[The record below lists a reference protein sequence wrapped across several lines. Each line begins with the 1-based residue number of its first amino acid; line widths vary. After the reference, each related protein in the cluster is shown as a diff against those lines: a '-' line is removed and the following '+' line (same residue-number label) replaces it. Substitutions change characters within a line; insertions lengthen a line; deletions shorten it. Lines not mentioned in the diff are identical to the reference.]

1 VDLDEGPIIERDV
14 ARVNH
19 RDEVADLARKDR
31 DLERIVLAVRAHLE
45 HRALI
50 YRNRT
55 AVFG

>member
-1 VDLDEGPIIERDV
+1 
-14 ARVNH
+14 VNH
-19 RDEVADLARKDR
+19 RDEVAELARKGR
-31 DLERIVLAVRAHLE
+31 DMEKIVLARAVRAHLE